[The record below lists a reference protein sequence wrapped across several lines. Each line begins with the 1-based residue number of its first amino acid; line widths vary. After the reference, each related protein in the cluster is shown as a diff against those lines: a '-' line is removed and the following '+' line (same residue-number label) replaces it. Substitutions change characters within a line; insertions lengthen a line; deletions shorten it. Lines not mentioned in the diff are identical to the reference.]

1 MRDIDKTP
9 RCPIDGYT
17 KVVKSGEI
25 NYYRMSGTP
34 DQAFSLLNMDLS
46 RFLGWLLLNVAV
58 PLLAPIALLPLLG
71 AGEKYKGRVRELIM
85 RSLQEGQLFW
95 TVIAMCAA
103 ASYEAAVHLGE
114 LRGTQEDVSIGS
126 TIAWTA
132 IVWHIAVIIISAVLV
147 LLGTMDAADKEIHA
161 ATIQTAARMGQTPR
175 IMMVSIWMAAVTAVS
190 FTANHAWA
198 S

>member
-1 MRDIDKTP
+1 
-9 RCPIDGYT
+9 
-17 KVVKSGEI
+17 
-25 NYYRMSGTP
+25 
-34 DQAFSLLNMDLS
+34 MDFS
-46 RFLGWLLLNVAV
+46 RFFGWLLLNVAV

-71 AGEKYKGRVRELIM
+71 VGKKYKGRVRELIM

-114 LRGTQEDVSIGS
+114 LKGSPENLSFGS

-132 IVWHIAVIIISAVLV
+132 IVWHIAIIIISSVLV
-147 LLGTMDAADKEIHA
+147 LLGTMDAADEDVHSAAMQAAEGESHA
-161 ATIQTAARMGQTPR
+161 PR
-175 IMMVSIWMAAVTAVS
+175 IMVVSIWMSIATAFS
-190 FTANHAWA
+190 FTATHLWA

>member
-1 MRDIDKTP
+1 
-9 RCPIDGYT
+9 
-17 KVVKSGEI
+17 
-25 NYYRMSGTP
+25 
-34 DQAFSLLNMDLS
+34 MDYS

-71 AGEKYKGRVRELIM
+71 AGKKYKGRVGRLVR

-95 TVIAMCAA
+95 TVIAMCAS

-114 LRGTQEDVSIGS
+114 LKGTAENVSSGT

-132 IVWHIAVIIISAVLV
+132 ISWHITIIVISSVLV
-147 LLGTMDAADKEIHA
+147 LLGTMDAADEEAHVANIQA
-161 ATIQTAARMGQTPR
+161 ADGIPR
-175 IMMVSIWMAAVTAVS
+175 IMLMSIGISTITAIS
-190 FTANHAWA
+190 FTATHLWA